1 MSDVAPPP
9 PPLIGA
15 LMRVPLEHAYERV
28 IAALHA
34 EGFTDVVPAHLA
46 VLRYPGPSG
55 RRPVQLAADANLTRQ
70 AMNYLLGQLESLGY
84 IERRPDEDDRRGSRV
99 HATERGEQLITV
111 GRAAVRALEDEWAG
125 ALGPQDLETLRD
137 ILTRL
142 NGHVAAT
149 RGGVA
154 IRSGAAT

>member
-1 MSDVAPPP
+1 MSDAVPKP
-9 PPLIGA
+9 PPLLGA
-15 LMRVPLEHAYERV
+15 LMRVPLDHAYERV

-55 RRPVQLAADANLTRQ
+55 RRPVQLAADANLSRQ

-84 IERRPDEDDRRGSRV
+84 IERRPDEEDGRGQRV
-99 HATERGEQLITV
+99 YATERGEDLITV
-111 GRAAVRALEDEWAG
+111 ARAAMRALEDEWAG
-125 ALGPQDLETLRD
+125 ALGRRDLENLRD

-142 NGHVAAT
+142 NRHVAA
-149 RGGVA
+149 A
-154 IRSGAAT
+154 RSGAAI

>member
-1 MSDVAPPP
+1 MSDAATAR

-34 EGFTDVVPAHLA
+34 EGFTDVVSAHLA
-46 VLRYPGPSG
+46 VMRHPGPSG

-84 IERRPDEDDRRGSRV
+84 IERRPDEEDGRGQRV
-99 HATERGEQLITV
+99 FATGRGEELITV

-125 ALGPQDLETLRD
+125 ALGHGDLETLRD

-142 NGHVAAT
+142 NRHVAAA
-149 RGGVA
+149 RG
-154 IRSGAAT
+154 GAAT

>member
-1 MSDVAPPP
+1 MSDAVPKP

-15 LMRVPLEHAYERV
+15 LMRVPLDYAYERL

-55 RRPVQLAADANLTRQ
+55 RRPVQLAADANLSRQ

-84 IERRPDEDDRRGSRV
+84 IERRPDEDDGRGQRV
-99 HATERGEQLITV
+99 YATERGEALTTV
-111 GRAAVRALEDEWAG
+111 ARAAVRALEDEWTD
-125 ALGPQDLETLRD
+125 ALGREDLETLRD

-142 NGHVAAT
+142 NRHVAAT
-149 RGGVA
+149 RGGPA
-154 IRSGAAT
+154 I